1 MRHRGYTRHSLQD
14 DGQGGRPVMFPPSF
28 GVPRSGVPLSPNVF
42 PCHEGVKLFPGLV
55 SGNSPPLWWKPAP
68 EGQGPE

>member
-1 MRHRGYTRHSLQD
+1 
-14 DGQGGRPVMFPPSF
+14 MFPPSF

-42 PCHEGVKLFPGLV
+42 PCREGVKLFPGLV
-55 SGNSPPLWWKPAP
+55 SGKSPPLWWKPAP